1 MKMGQNEAHS
11 KGKGFVLR
19 HNKSGFKLQKKNQ
32 QKNNKNINNLMK
44 WFLIFF

>member
-19 HNKSGFKLQKKNQ
+19 HNKSGFKLQTKKQ
-32 QKNNKNINNLMK
+32 QKY
-44 WFLIFF
+44 